1 MQNIPIIISEKV
13 LKKIFSEVIDE
24 INKFYTYKYEIIDQY
39 TKNVQNSSVLIIDS
53 KALESTDI
61 PQIKNQ
67 KLFIINDNS
76 KSIHVSHSNQIL
88 INTPFKIYDLIALV
102 DNNIA
107 QTKRMEQKK
116 IKFNEHIFDPIERT
130 LHRGQKSIRLTEKEC
145 EIFVS
150 LVENK
155 KSYLSKKFLLK
166 KVWQYNQEIDTHTLE
181 THLYSLR
188 KKIDKSLG
196 TKNLIIYEEKKGY
209 SINQELL

>member
-76 KSIHVSHSNQIL
+76 KNIHVSHSNQIL

-107 QTKRMEQKK
+107 QTK
-116 IKFNEHIFDPIERT
+116 
-130 LHRGQKSIRLTEKEC
+130 
-145 EIFVS
+145 
-150 LVENK
+150 
-155 KSYLSKKFLLK
+155 
-166 KVWQYNQEIDTHTLE
+166 
-181 THLYSLR
+181 
-188 KKIDKSLG
+188 DKR
-196 TKNLIIYEEKKGY
+196 
-209 SINQELL
+209 